1 MEKKLHG
8 AGFAPEQYEL
18 TETPSYHFTMNRR
31 DFFSVLGSGIAITFA
46 AVNASYGLPAEG
58 LPENQIGA
66 WLHIGEDGAVT
77 IYSGKAEVGQNI
89 RTSLA
94 QVVAEELDV
103 PMEKISMILGDTALT
118 PYDRGTF
125 GSRSTPYMGPQ
136 LRRAAASARELILDL
151 AATEWKTDRSL
162 LSISDGIVMNRETK
176 QAANM
181 GKIVKGKQLVQ
192 AVDDKVTLKKIDDW
206 KIAGT
211 SVKKVN
217 GETFVTGRHKYV
229 SDMKLPGMLY
239 GKILRPPAYGATLVS
254 ADLSAAKKMA
264 GVVAVQDRDFIGV
277 AAGDLSTANKALQS
291 IKAEWKF
298 EPQPSRKE
306 IFDHLRNKSKN
317 DDRGKT
323 SGDPSAAFSNAA
335 VKAGQ
340 TFHVDYIAHVP
351 LEPRAG
357 VAQWEGTKLTVWAG
371 TQRPFGVLEDLAEIF
386 QVPKENIR
394 VIQPDTGSGY
404 GGKHTGEAGVEAAR
418 LAKEAGKPVKVVWTR
433 EEEFTWA
440 YFRPAGVIDVKAGA
454 DKNGTLTSW
463 EFHNY
468 NSGGSGI
475 DTPYEVKNTLIQFHP
490 SDSPLRQ
497 GSYRG
502 LAATA
507 NNFARESI
515 MDDLAAALKIDP
527 LEFRLKNLSEQ
538 RMKDVLEAAAKAF
551 GWGTTKPEKDHGFGI
566 ACGEEKGSF
575 VAACAEIAF
584 DRNENDIRVL
594 RAAVAFECGGIINP
608 NHLEN
613 QIMGSVVQGLGGAL
627 FEWIDFKEGKILNPK
642 FSAYRVPRFGDVPK
656 LEIVMLNR
664 KDLAPAGAG
673 ETPIIGIAPAVR
685 NAIANATGK
694 RLYTLPLVPQGLE
707 A

>member
-1 MEKKLHG
+1 MERNPHEP
-8 AGFAPEQYEL
+8 GFAPEQYEL
-18 TETPSYHFTMNRR
+18 SERPSYHFTMKRR
-31 DFFSVLGSGIAITFA
+31 GFFGVLGSGIAITFA
-46 AVNASYGLPAEG
+46 AVNTSYGLSADG

-136 LRRAAASARELILDL
+136 LRKAAASARELILDL
-151 AATEWKTDRSL
+151 AAAELKTERSL
-162 LSISDGIVMNRETK
+162 LSINQGDVTNRDTK
-176 QAANM
+176 QATHI

-192 AVDDKVTLKKIDDW
+192 AVDEKVALKKIDAW

-217 GETFVTGRHKYV
+217 GESFVTGQHKYV
-229 SDMKLPGMLY
+229 SDLKLPGMLY
-239 GKILRPPAYGATLVS
+239 GKILRAPAYGATLIS
-254 ADLSAAKKMA
+254 ADISSAKKIA
-264 GVVAVQDRDFIGV
+264 GVVVVYDGNFLGV
-277 AAGDLSTANKALQS
+277 AASDPSTADKALKS

-306 IFDHLRNKSKN
+306 IFDHLRKKSTN
-317 DDRGKT
+317 GDRAEK
-323 SGDPSAAFSNAA
+323 SGDVSSAFS
-335 VKAGQ
+335 KAEVSIGQ

-357 VAQWEGTKLTVWAG
+357 VAQWEGSKLTVWTG
-371 TQRPFGVLEDLAEIF
+371 TQRPFGVQEDLADVF
-386 QVPKENIR
+386 QMPKENIR

-404 GGKHTGEAGVEAAR
+404 GGKHTGEAGIEAAR

-454 DKNGTLTSW
+454 DNGGILTSW

-475 DTPYEVKNTLIQFHP
+475 DTPYEVKNTSIQFHP

-515 MDDLAAALKIDP
+515 MDDLAAELKIDP

-551 GWGTTKPEKDHGFGI
+551 GWGTKPEKDHGFGI
-566 ACGEEKGSF
+566 ACGVEKGSY
-575 VAACAEIAF
+575 VAACAEIVL
-584 DRNENDIRVL
+584 DRNENDIKVL

-613 QIMGSVVQGLGGAL
+613 QIMGSIIQGLGGAL
-627 FEWIDFKEGKILNPK
+627 FEWIDFKDGKILNPK
-642 FSAYRVPRFGDVPK
+642 LSAYRVPRFGDVPK

-664 KDLAPAGAG
+664 KDIPPAGAG

-694 RLYTLPLVPQGLE
+694 RLYALPLVPQGLE
-707 A
+707 V

>member
-1 MEKKLHG
+1 MERKPHESV
-8 AGFAPEQYEL
+8 FAPEQYEL
-18 TETPSYHFTMNRR
+18 TERPSHYFTMNRR
-31 DFFSVLGSGIAITFA
+31 DFFGILGSGIAITFA
-46 AVNASYGLPAEG
+46 AVNTSYGLSTER

-94 QVVAEELDV
+94 QVVAEELGV
-103 PMEKISMILGDTALT
+103 EMKKITMILGDTALT

-136 LRRAAASARELILDL
+136 LRKAAASARELILDL
-151 AATEWKTDRSL
+151 AAAEWKVDRSL
-162 LSISDGIVMNRETK
+162 LALNEGSVTNKDTN
-176 QAANM
+176 QAVNI

-192 AVDDKVTLKKIDDW
+192 AVDDKVALKKIDDW

-217 GETFVTGRHKYV
+217 GESFVTGRHKYV

-239 GKILRPPAYGATLVS
+239 GKILRAPAYGATLIS
-254 ADLSAAKKMA
+254 ADISDAKKMTD
-264 GVVAVQDRDFIGV
+264 VVAVHDGDFVGV
-277 AAGDLSTANKALQS
+277 AASDLATANKALQS

-306 IFDHLRNKSKN
+306 IFDHLRKTSKP
-317 DDRGKT
+317 DDRAEK
-323 SGDPSAAFSNAA
+323 SGDVSSAFSKAE
-335 VKAGQ
+335 VKTGQ

-357 VAQWEGTKLTVWAG
+357 VAQWEGSKLTVWAG
-371 TQRPFGVLEDLAEIF
+371 TQRPFGVQEDLADVF
-386 QVPKENIR
+386 QIPKQNIR

-404 GGKHTGEAGVEAAR
+404 GGKHTGEAGMEAAR

-454 DKNGTLTSW
+454 DKNGMLTSW

-490 SDSPLRQ
+490 SESPLRQ

-515 MDDLAAALKIDP
+515 MDDLATALKIDP
-527 LEFRLKNLSEQ
+527 LEFRLKNLSEK
-538 RMKDVLEAAAKAF
+538 RMIDVLEAAAKAF
-551 GWGTTKPEKDHGFGI
+551 GWGAKPEKDHGFGI

-575 VAACAEIAF
+575 VAACAEIIF
-584 DRNENDIRVL
+584 DRNENDVKVL

-613 QIMGSVVQGLGGAL
+613 QIMGSIIQGLGGAL
-627 FEWIDFKEGKILNPK
+627 FERIDFKDGKILNPK
-642 FSAYRVPRFGDVPK
+642 LSAYRVPRFGDVPK
-656 LEIVMLNR
+656 LDITMLNR

-673 ETPIIGIAPAVR
+673 ETPIIGIAPAIR

-707 A
+707 V

>member
-1 MEKKLHG
+1 
-8 AGFAPEQYEL
+8 
-18 TETPSYHFTMNRR
+18 MNRR
-31 DFFSVLGSGIAITFA
+31 EFFSVLGSGIAITLA
-46 AVNASYGLPAEG
+46 TVNTSYGLSADA

-103 PMEKISMILGDTALT
+103 PMEKITMILGDTTLT

-136 LRRAAASARELILDL
+136 LRKAAASARELILDL
-151 AATEWKTDRSL
+151 AATEWKTERSL
-162 LSISDGIVMNRETK
+162 LYISKGNVTNPDTK
-176 QAANM
+176 QM
-181 GKIVKGKQLVQ
+181 TPIGKIVKGKQLVQ
-192 AVDDKVTLKKIDDW
+192 AVDEKVVLKKIDAW

-217 GETFVTGRHKYV
+217 GESFVTGQHKYV
-229 SDMKLPGMLY
+229 SDMKLTGMLY
-239 GKILRPPAYGATLVS
+239 GKILRAPAYGATLVS
-254 ADLSAAKKMA
+254 ADISDAKKIP
-264 GVVAVQDRDFIGV
+264 GVVVVHDKNFIGV

-306 IFDHLRNKSKN
+306 IFDHLRNTSKN
-317 DDRGKT
+317 DDRGKV
-323 SGDPSAAFSNAA
+323 SGDVSTAFSKAA
-335 VKAGQ
+335 ASAEQ

-357 VAQWEGTKLTVWAG
+357 VAQWEGNKLTVWTG
-371 TQRPFGVLEDLAEIF
+371 TQRPFGVQEDLADVF
-386 QVPKENIR
+386 QMPKENIR

-418 LAKEAGKPVKVVWTR
+418 LAKEAGTPVKVVWTR

-454 DKNGTLTSW
+454 DKSGILTSW

-475 DTPYEVKNTLIQFHP
+475 DTPYEVKNTAIQFHP

-515 MDDLAAALKIDP
+515 MDDLAAELKIDP

-551 GWGTTKPEKDHGFGI
+551 GWRGAKPEKDHGFGI
-566 ACGEEKGSF
+566 ACGEEKGSY

-584 DRNENDIRVL
+584 DRNENDIKVL

-613 QIMGSVVQGLGGAL
+613 QITGSIIQGLGGAL
-627 FEWIDFKEGKILNPK
+627 FEWIDFKDGKILNPK

-656 LEIVMLNR
+656 LDIVMLNR
-664 KDLAPAGAG
+664 KDIPPAGAG

-685 NAIANATGK
+685 NAIVNATGK
-694 RLYTLPLVPQGLE
+694 RLYTLPLVPRGLE
-707 A
+707 V